1 MKEMEGKKIVQ
12 NKNATSKTY
21 LISAYVI
28 IRSGWFQILSVQFTV
43 TAAPSTGPRGTEW
56 ASYLDPG

>member
-1 MKEMEGKKIVQ
+1 MKGKERKKLFKIRTQ
-12 NKNATSKTY
+12 HQK
-21 LISAYVI
+21 LIWFPLMSEF
-28 IRSGWFQILSVQFTV
+28 RSDWFQILSVEFTV